1 VLGAEMLS
9 LMPGID
15 RAAIVPVLEHHM
27 RYDNS
32 GYPKRH
38 PQRPG
43 HLLSRIVAVA
53 DAYDA
58 MTSKRSYSAARVQDQ
73 AMSQLASSAGTSLD
87 PVLVRLFVNMLGMYP
102 PRTVVR
108 LSSDEVAIVLAP
120 TDGEPLKPTVR
131 IITSPTGDLVDPRDV
146 LLAEQDDLTVV
157 ATLDPRLL
165 NIQVEDY
172 V

>member
-1 VLGAEMLS
+1 
-9 LMPGID
+9 
-15 RAAIVPVLEHHM
+15 
-27 RYDNS
+27 
-32 GYPKRH
+32 
-38 PQRPG
+38 
-43 HLLSRIVAVA
+43 
-53 DAYDA
+53 

-120 TDGEPLKPTVR
+120 TDGEPLMPSVR